1 MIGQHKRNFK
11 LVPYQNDWNDH
22 FKREADLLISIL
34 GEKVLRIEHVG
45 STSIPGMSAKAIIDI
60 MVAVP
65 SLKRSSDLILG
76 LDNIGYVYKP
86 FDTIPERMYFSKESP
101 PEYRTHHLNLAKLES
116 SFLKN
121 QRLFRDYLKEND
133 QLASE
138 YIQLK
143 ESFAEYYARTNHVD
157 FEWKSAFVAKVLKL
171 AKDDTRR

>member
-1 MIGQHKRNFK
+1 MIGQYKRNFK

-34 GEKVLRIEHVG
+34 GEKVLRIEHIG

-86 FDTIPERMYFSKESP
+86 FDIILLNSNNIPKD
-101 PEYRTHHLNLAKLES
+101 LNSVTTSRVCSNLR
-116 SFLKN
+116 LK
-121 QRLFRDYLKEND
+121 RE
-133 QLASE
+133 
-138 YIQLK
+138 
-143 ESFAEYYARTNHVD
+143 
-157 FEWKSAFVAKVLKL
+157 
-171 AKDDTRR
+171 